1 MTVARVMSLYDNY
14 IKRLGMTKRNRICK
28 DLVIIVKL
36 LSKIIR
42 NIGVGSVG
50 KMALLCKDI

>member
-28 DLVIIVKL
+28 DL
-36 LSKIIR
+36 SKIIR

-50 KMALLCKDI
+50 KMSLLCKDI